1 MIDVN
6 CGYCYIMVVIMEY
19 ILCVCLKLKD
29 WIVCCEFEIVDFYS
43 NVWKLD
49 FNLVKDNKVVLL

>member
-1 MIDVN
+1 
-6 CGYCYIMVVIMEY
+6 MEY